1 MTLREILNSVISRLE
16 KEYDLHLGLGE
27 KKILRTI
34 EKGGHWRCKSFIK
47 TQSS

>member
-27 KKILRTI
+27 EKLLFQPLRKEAI
-34 EKGGHWRCKSFIK
+34 GGVNLL
-47 TQSS
+47 